1 MFKNTTSEE
10 IKELDVKISKL
21 KSKLAESSEHKD

>member
-10 IKELDVKISKL
+10 IKELDVKINKL
-21 KSKLAESSEHKD
+21 RNKLTESSE